1 MNPIRI
7 VLADDH
13 PIVIA
18 GLTRLFSLEPDF
30 ELLAAASDGIEA
42 LRYVRDLRPDVLV
55 LDIRMPGKDGL
66 AVLRE
71 IIREGLPTRPVILTA
86 TEEGEVAEAIELGVS
101 GVVLKDMA
109 PRLLVR
115 CIREV
120 HAGRKWLDKGSATYA
135 IDKLMKRESGIGV
148 LGKTLTPRELE
159 IARMVGKGMPSKMVA
174 AELAITEGTTKLHL
188 HHVYEKLKV
197 DGRMGLMR
205 YLQSRGLA

>member
-1 MNPIRI
+1 MNTIRL

-30 ELLAAASDGIEA
+30 DIVAAVATADEA
-42 LRYVRDLRPDVLV
+42 LRCVRTLCPDVLV

-71 IIREGLPTRPVILTA
+71 IRHDKLATRAIVLTA
-86 TEEGEVAEAIELGVS
+86 TDEGEVAEAIELGAW

-109 PRLLVR
+109 PQLVVR
-115 CIREV
+115 CIRDV
-120 HAGRKWLDKGSATYA
+120 AAGRKWIDKGSATYA
-135 IDKLMKRESGIGV
+135 VNKLLNRESGV
-148 LGKTLTPRELE
+148 TALAKTLTARELE
-159 IARMVGKGMPSKMVA
+159 VARMVCTGMQNKMVA
-174 AELAITEGTTKLHL
+174 ARLSITEGTAKLHL

-197 DGRMGLMR
+197 DGRMGLVR
-205 YLQSRGLA
+205 YLQSHGVD

>member
-18 GLTRLFSLEPDF
+18 GLTRLLSLEPDF
-30 ELLAAASDGIEA
+30 ELLASASDGNEA

-66 AVLRE
+66 TVLRE
-71 IIREGLPTRPVILTA
+71 IIREQLPTQPVILTA
-86 TEEGEVAEAIELGVS
+86 TEEGEVSEAIELGVR

-135 IDKLMKRESGIGV
+135 IDKLMKRELGIGT

-159 IARMVGKGMPSKMVA
+159 IARMVGQGMPSKMVA
-174 AELAITEGTTKLHL
+174 DKLAITEGTAKLHL

-197 DGRMGLMR
+197 NGRMGLMR
-205 YLQSRGLA
+205 YLQSRGIA

>member
-1 MNPIRI
+1 MNRIRI

-18 GLTRLFSLEPDF
+18 GLTRLLSLEPDF
-30 ELLAAASDGIEA
+30 ELLASASDGNEA

-66 AVLRE
+66 TVLRE
-71 IIREGLPTRPVILTA
+71 IIREQLPTQPVILTA
-86 TEEGEVAEAIELGVS
+86 TEEGEVSEAIELGVR

-135 IDKLMKRESGIGV
+135 IDKLMKRELGIGT

-159 IARMVGKGMPSKMVA
+159 IARMVGQGMPSKMVA
-174 AELAITEGTTKLHL
+174 DKLAITEGTAKLHL

-197 DGRMGLMR
+197 NGRMGLMR
-205 YLQSRGLA
+205 YLQSRGIA